1 MTRRT
6 RLAQT
11 MPTIAPLLDS
21 NPKLARRADIAIA
34 APWLACC
41 LAAALAAAGCTDAS
55 CPLPDVD
62 LDGDGTIDERDC
74 AAEDAAAMVA
84 TICRLQPE
92 LWRTVDACATEVEAR
107 YENVPRFQPGQSAV
121 ALQADRSAFV
131 VATPHA
137 LRVFSPPD
145 WQTTPPVTDWE
156 LAAVPA
162 ELGPEITD
170 AYMDGR
176 FIAVATDRTLWFD
189 ANHDRRPQAGE
200 LVDLT
205 PVFGP
210 ERRPVVAIRNG
221 RPIVVG
227 TSPSGTIVAW
237 TDRDDDLVVDTAE
250 VIELA
255 PGGLAVGVDSSD
267 AYYFDWARSGPVR
280 WQHQDWVLDDRHR
293 EGARISTVCHRLIGP
308 RVCLMAPNALDDL
321 GTSQIVVHGATEA
334 RDRVVSLPKWAYQVR
349 GYNSLAAQMRGFDSI
364 GVWYDLNADF
374 VAQDGEVTSVAMR
387 GQILGGAVT
396 TTLGPDGEINAI
408 LISDAGASA
417 PPNTVV
423 ISARQ
428 RRAAQAFLGETCTE
442 ADRNCAMG
450 LACVARGSDGAE
462 CVHAP

>member
-1 MTRRT
+1 MTSIDPDLAPRR
-6 RLAQT
+6 
-11 MPTIAPLLDS
+11 
-21 NPKLARRADIAIA
+21 KVARRVHTDLFAH
-34 APWLACC
+34 WFACC
-41 LAAALAAAGCTDAS
+41 VAASLAATGCSEPS

-74 AAEDAAAMVA
+74 AAEDAAAMAA

-107 YENVPRFQPGQSAV
+107 YENVPMSRSGQSAI
-121 ALQADRSAFV
+121 ALQSDRAAFV

-137 LRVFSPPD
+137 LRIFSPPD
-145 WQTTPPVTDWE
+145 WQTTTPATNWE

-176 FIAVATDRTLWFD
+176 FMIVATDRTLWFD
-189 ANHDRRPQAGE
+189 ANHDRQPQAGE

-205 PVFGP
+205 PAFGP
-210 ERRPVVAIRNG
+210 ERRPVVAISNG

-227 TSPSGTIVAW
+227 TSPTGTIVAW
-237 TDRDDDLVVDTAE
+237 TDRDDDLVVDMAE
-250 VIELA
+250 VLELA
-255 PGGLAVGVDSSD
+255 QGGFALGVDASD

-280 WQHQDWVLDDRHR
+280 WRHQDWVVDDRHR
-293 EGARISTVCHRLIGP
+293 EAARISTVCHRLIGP
-308 RVCLMAPNALDDL
+308 RICLMDPNALEAF
-321 GTSQIVVHGATEA
+321 GSSQIVVHGSTEA
-334 RDRVVSLPKWAYQVR
+334 RDRVVTLPSWAYQVR
-349 GYNSLAAQMRGFDSI
+349 GYNSITAQMRGFDSI
-364 GVWYDLNADF
+364 GVWHDHNADF

-387 GQILGGAVT
+387 GEVLGGLAT

-408 LISDAGASA
+408 LIADAGASG

-423 ISARQ
+423 ITARQ
-428 RRAAQAFLGETCTE
+428 RRAAQAFLGETCAE

-450 LACVARGSDGAE
+450 LTCVARGSDGAV